1 MLNIWR
7 KTKRTSWLFLCLSGG
22 ETWEKAHSIHWF
34 ITVHHHFPTF
44 SMQIVILE
52 VQYTIQYYSQ
62 NLRQSLIFGVVEPH
76 EGYTSIDHNWSIFC
90 MNRAGQA
97 PHSLLDGFEGA
108 YCCLLQND
116 SPEEAARNSVT
127 REEDGGA
134 TGQGPGREGNKG
146 RCAACFLS
154 YL

>member
-97 PHSLLDGFEGA
+97 HIACWTASRGPTVAFCRTTPPRRQREI
-108 YCCLLQND
+108 
-116 SPEEAARNSVT
+116 PWPAR
-127 REEDGGA
+127 RRWCYWA
-134 TGQGPGREGNKG
+134 RPGREGNKG